1 MKLEELEG
9 LSTNELLDIV
19 NDMHLAYPSNY
30 DREVLVNIL
39 KTVPEDDS
47 IRRYV
52 EEAEIGMLVAFR
64 IDNTKVKS
72 AKIVK
77 KSTSDK
83 KFLLETK
90 YGAKFLVDFNDVI
103 WVNTTGRW
111 PRWVFKLMKGL
122 DD

>member
-1 MKLEELEG
+1 MKLEELED

-19 NDMHLAYPSNY
+19 NDMHLAYPRNY
-30 DREVLVNIL
+30 DRKVLISIL

-47 IRRYV
+47 IRHYV